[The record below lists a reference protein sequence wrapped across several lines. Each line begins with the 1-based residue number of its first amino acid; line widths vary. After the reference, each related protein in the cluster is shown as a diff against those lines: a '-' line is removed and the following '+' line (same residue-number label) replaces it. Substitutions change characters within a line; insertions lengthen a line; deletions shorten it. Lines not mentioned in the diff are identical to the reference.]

1 MIVVVFGVIFF
12 GYGVVY
18 SFFKL
23 VMLVYLFIEGIFFG
37 IWFLLVFFV
46 GFIVCK
52 FGVVLFFEVLV
63 VIVEVVFGGLW
74 GVGIFIFGVV

>member
-63 VIVEVVFGGLW
+63 VVIEVVFGGLW